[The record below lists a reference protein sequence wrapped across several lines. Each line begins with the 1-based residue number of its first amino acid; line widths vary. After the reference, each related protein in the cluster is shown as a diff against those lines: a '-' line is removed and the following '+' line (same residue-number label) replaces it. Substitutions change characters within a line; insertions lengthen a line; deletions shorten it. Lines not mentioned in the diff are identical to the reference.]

1 MKGIN
6 RFILKFYY
14 LVPKSLGITI
24 LTIVSHSY
32 YSVMILTL
40 FLCQFS
46 IVSLSYFIKKNS
58 QFNLTL
64 YIMKSVS

>member
-6 RFILKFYY
+6 QLNFKFYY
-14 LVPKSLGITI
+14 LVPKSFGITI

-32 YSVMILTL
+32 YSVMIVTL

-46 IVSLSYFIKKNS
+46 IVSLSYFITKFS